1 MSNTLENFAH
11 VVGSNVTFCQNNLM
25 EAFSLRED
33 QPKAIAELANRLQI
47 TVQRGVVDD
56 KGNPVI
62 DPTTNKQKMEA
73 ATPDL
78 KGLQLITQQR
88 FEHSSQIFSAF
99 SNIMEKLDQL
109 KQRLIQKLG
118 Q

>member
-1 MSNTLENFAH
+1 MINSVDQFAH
-11 VVGSNVTFCQNNLM
+11 SVGYNVTLAQENLM
-25 EAFSLRED
+25 EAFSLREGNA
-33 QPKAIAELANRLQI
+33 KSVEELARRLNI
-47 TVQRGVVDD
+47 TVLRPAVDEN
-56 KGNPVI
+56 GNPKI
-62 DPTTNKQKMEA
+62 DPNTKQPILEA

-88 FEHSSQIFSAF
+88 FEHATQIFNTF
-99 SNIMEKLDQL
+99 SNILEKLDQL

>member
-1 MSNTLENFAH
+1 MINNVEQYTH
-11 VVGSNVTFCQNNLM
+11 TVGANVTFAQSNLM
-25 EAFSLRED
+25 EAFSLKEG
-33 QPKAIAELANRLQI
+33 QAEAIEALAKRLQI
-47 TVQRGVVDD
+47 TVERPVFDQNG
-56 KGNPVI
+56 KPVI
-62 DPTTNKQKMEA
+62 DPKTNKQKMEA

-88 FEHSSQIFSAF
+88 FEHSTQIFTAF

>member
-1 MSNTLENFAH
+1 MSSTVDQFTH
-11 VVGSNVTFCQNNLM
+11 TVGANVTFAQGNLM
-25 EAFSLRED
+25 EAFSLKED
-33 QPKAIAELANRLQI
+33 QTEAIQALAKRLQI
-47 TVQRGVVDD
+47 TVQRPVFD
-56 KGNPVI
+56 KDGKPEI
-62 DPTTNKQKMEA
+62 DPKTKKQKMET

-88 FEHSSQIFSAF
+88 FEHSTQIFTAF

>member
-1 MSNTLENFAH
+1 MTNTVDQFAH
-11 VVGSNVTFCQNNLM
+11 SVGANVTFAQNNLM
-25 EAFSLRED
+25 EAFSLREG
-33 QPKAIAELANRLQI
+33 QSTEIEELAKRLKI
-47 TVQRGVVDD
+47 TVQRPVFDD
-56 KGNPVI
+56 KGNAVI
-62 DPTTNKQKMEA
+62 DPATKKQKMEA

-88 FEHSSQIFSAF
+88 FEHSTQIFTTF

>member
-1 MSNTLENFAH
+1 MNSTVDQFAH
-11 VVGSNVTFCQNNLM
+11 TVGSNVTFAQNNLM
-25 EAFSLRED
+25 EAFSLKED
-33 QPKAIAELANRLQI
+33 QTAQIEALAKKLQI
-47 TVQRGVVDD
+47 TVLRPVFD
-56 KGNPVI
+56 KDGKPVM
-62 DPTTNKQKMEA
+62 DPQTNKQKMEA

-88 FEHSSQIFSAF
+88 FEHSTQIFSAF
-99 SNIMEKLDQL
+99 SNTMEKLDQL